1 MQLARRFALR
11 HVVHLT
17 TIDMSLRYLLLPQ
30 LTAMREQGWHVTGV
44 SAAGE
49 HVAALEEAGI
59 DHVALDGSTR
69 SSNPV
74 ADLRAAAHLRRIIE
88 DLRPDVLHT
97 HNPKPGVYGRIVG
110 RMSRHVP
117 AVVNT
122 VHGLYALPE
131 DRFVKRAAVYG
142 AERLAASFSHM
153 ELVQSREDVA
163 TLIELGVPRDKV
175 RHLGNGVDLS
185 RFDPDREDLPD
196 PEGLRAELGFTPDCF
211 VIGAI
216 GRLVAEKGYPE
227 LFEAFRRARAE
238 RDDVRLV
245 VVGPHEFDKDDAL
258 DNDLI
263 KRAKDDGVVFLGTRN
278 DVEALY
284 RAFDAYVLASH
295 REGFPRSAM
304 EAAAMRVPVFATDIR
319 GCREVVEHGRTGEL
333 FPVRDPQTLANALV
347 RAAADRP
354 RLEALAAGARR
365 KAERD
370 FDDRRQVQI
379 TLDAYDEVLVKVGS

>member
-1 MQLARRFALR
+1 MR

-17 TIDMSLRYLLLPQ
+17 TVDMSLRYLLLPQ
-30 LTAMREQGWHVTGV
+30 LTAMRDQGWHVTGV

-59 DHVALDGSTR
+59 DHVALEGSTR
-69 SSNPV
+69 ASNPL
-74 ADLRAAAHLRRIIE
+74 ADLRAASHLRRILT

-110 RMSRHVP
+110 RLSRHVP

-131 DRFVKRAAVYG
+131 DRFAKRAAVYG

-163 TLIELGVPRDKV
+163 MLIELGVPSERV
-175 RHLGNGVDLS
+175 RHLGNGVDLA
-185 RFDPDREDLPD
+185 RFDPTRDDLPARD
-196 PEGLRAELGFTPDCF
+196 ALRAELGFTPDCL
-211 VIGAI
+211 VVGAV

-227 LFEAFRRARAE
+227 LFEAFRRARRE
-238 RDDVRLV
+238 RDDIRLV
-245 VVGPHEFDKDDAL
+245 VVGPHDPDKVDAL
-258 DNDLI
+258 DRDVI
-263 KRAKDDGVVFLGTRN
+263 ERAEADGVVFLGMRD
-278 DVEALY
+278 DVDALY
-284 RAFDAYVLASH
+284 RAFDVYVLASH

-304 EAAAMRVPVFATDIR
+304 EAAAMRLPVFATDIR
-319 GCREVVEHGRTGEL
+319 GCREVVDHGRTGEL

-365 KAERD
+365 KAEQR
-370 FDDRRQVQI
+370 FDDRRQVEI
-379 TLDAYDEVLVKVGS
+379 TLDAYDDVLVKVGT